1 MPSRPVPIRF
11 RSVLAAAAAVATA
24 TLGLLAAL
32 SSVAQGQPVQPDMR
46 RLEISVD
53 MQRRAGTLLGAERGR
68 GRLTQQLVL
77 SAVLHGDGVASSHNP
92 LDPADGQRQLARAQQ
107 QQHAVRSALQRRGG
121 AAATAM
127 PDVQALQARAQQMPT
142 RCGNDRGCLMREAS
156 ALSAAQVAGGDH
168 NLQARLQA
176 YGAAV
181 QACERSGAAGPARE
195 ACIANVR
202 RQAGASDQTDQ
213 DDVVETPYLHFS
225 GRAGCRFDVAVKID
239 DRVEGRFEDV
249 QGTVPYVQ
257 MTRAEQRRRDDS
269 ACALVQVVLDT
280 RDGRLWT
287 HIGDALREVP
297 GVTVRSEKG
306 RAPQR
311 HEGPVALQWLEGSDW
326 LQQRLLKLSSGGE
339 DQARL
344 PAGVA
349 GHVDGQ
355 LEMKLRWRFVP
366 V

>member
-1 MPSRPVPIRF
+1 
-11 RSVLAAAAAVATA
+11 
-24 TLGLLAAL
+24 
-32 SSVAQGQPVQPDMR
+32 
-46 RLEISVD
+46 
-53 MQRRAGTLLGAERGR
+53 MQRQAGTSFAAERGR
-68 GRLTQQLVL
+68 GRLTQQLVF

-92 LDPADGQRQLARAQQ
+92 LDPADGERQLARAQQ
-107 QQHAVRSALQRRGG
+107 QQHQVQSALQRRGG
-121 AAATAM
+121 AAPAAL
-127 PDVQALQARAQQMPT
+127 PDMQALQARAQQMRA
-142 RCGNDRGCLMREAS
+142 RCGSDRECLMREAS
-156 ALSAAQVAGGDH
+156 ALSVAQVAGGDRH
-168 NLQARLQA
+168 VQARLQA
-176 YGAAV
+176 YGVAL
-181 QACERSGAAGPARE
+181 QACERSAAAGPARE
-195 ACIANVR
+195 ACIANAR
-202 RQAGASDQTDQ
+202 QQAGGSDPTDH

-239 DRVEGRFEDV
+239 DRVEGSFEDV

-269 ACALVQVVLDT
+269 ACALVQAVLDT

-287 HIGDALREVP
+287 HIGAALREVP

-311 HEGPVALQWLEGSDW
+311 HEGPVTLQWLEGSDW

-344 PAGVA
+344 PAGAA
-349 GHVDGQ
+349 GRVDGQ
-355 LEMKLRWRFVP
+355 VEMKLRWRFAP

>member
-1 MPSRPVPIRF
+1 VHSD
-11 RSVLAAAAAVATA
+11 A
-24 TLGLLAAL
+24 
-32 SSVAQGQPVQPDMR
+32 R

-53 MQRRAGTLLGAERGR
+53 MQREAGTSLGAERGR
-68 GRLTQQLVL
+68 GRLTQQLIFSV
-77 SAVLHGDGVASSHNP
+77 VLHGDGVASSHNP

-107 QQHAVRSALQRRGG
+107 QQQQ
-121 AAATAM
+121 
-127 PDVQALQARAQQMPT
+127 VQSRQQ
-142 RCGNDRGCLMREAS
+142 
-156 ALSAAQVAGGDH
+156 AGGSDPTDH
-168 NLQARLQA
+168 
-176 YGAAV
+176 
-181 QACERSGAAGPARE
+181 
-195 ACIANVR
+195 
-202 RQAGASDQTDQ
+202 

-239 DRVEGRFEDV
+239 DRVEGSFEDV

-269 ACALVQVVLDT
+269 ACALVQAVLDT

-287 HIGDALREVP
+287 HVGAALREVP

-344 PAGVA
+344 PAGGA
-349 GHVDGQ
+349 GRVDGQ
-355 LEMKLRWRFVP
+355 VEMKLRWRFAP